1 MRPLW
6 EDITARASGLAS
18 RLLSPAALARL
29 AQARDLQALA
39 RALAE
44 AGAVPDEIAGAT
56 AASLDLAIR
65 RAAARQLALA
75 RAWLG
80 ARMEVVAV
88 AFDLE
93 DRRSLRALIRGAAA
107 GVGSE
112 ARLAGLIPTPALP
125 ERLLREL
132 AERSRITEQ
141 AALLIAAGHPYGSPI
156 LAAAGTGEPD
166 LFALEL
172 VLARTFA
179 ARALRGARRGG
190 RFLLEYVGD
199 VIDADN
205 CRQLLTRSATGEGSQ
220 PGATFVPGGRSITRE
235 RFGEAARAPTPQDA
249 AHVLAE
255 ALGDRT
261 VGALLLRH
269 AADPAPLETAL
280 EENLT
285 ARLRRESRLDPLGPA
300 PLLLYCVRLRRQTAA
315 LSDIVW
321 RLDLGAPAP
330 TERVA

>member
-1 MRPLW
+1 MRPRW

-18 RLLSPAALARL
+18 RLLSPATLARL
-29 AQARDLQALA
+29 GQARDLQALA

-44 AGAVPDEIAGAT
+44 AGAVPNEIAGAT

-88 AFDLE
+88 AFDIE

-107 GVGSE
+107 GIGSE

-132 AERSRITEQ
+132 AERLRIPEQ
-141 AALLIAAGHPYGSPI
+141 AAVLLAAGHPYGSPI
-156 LAAAGTGEPD
+156 LAAAGTGQPD

-179 ARALRGARRGG
+179 ERALRGARRGG

-205 CRQLLTRSATGEGSQ
+205 SRRM
-220 PGATFVPGGRSITRE
+220 TRE

-261 VGALLLRH
+261 VGALLVRH
-269 AADPAPLETAL
+269 AADPAALESAL

-285 ARLRRESRLDPLGPA
+285 TRLRRESRLDPLGPA
-300 PLLLYCVRLRRQTAA
+300 PLLLYCARLRRQTAA
-315 LSDIVW
+315 LSDLVW